1 MKSNIKEEYII
12 MKKTRILAGLLSLA
26 MTASLLPMQ
35 AMAASALDFS
45 YNFEDSTDV
54 PAGFG
59 LSTAGLYGGDY
70 KRTAEDW
77 TVSVA
82 DDGTGTGNHALKY
95 KFDSAGGTKPLSSNI
110 NSDPFQLSKPLA
122 SKITPADNWYEY
134 GFSYKMDTALATVSQ
149 RFMSLCPNTSTPNAN
164 IYFEYANNMLTAPG
178 RKSVSMINGK
188 WVDVKVYLRN
198 DAGKNTKNTIAQV
211 YRSYTDDEGEVVTEK
226 ISEQNGVDLWGN
238 LFNIRMFLTGNTNM
252 NDGDSFMIDNVYFKE
267 SDSYKTVTFNLNNG
281 ENSIQV
287 STPSGEINSGWFPA
301 VSKTDSIFDGWYKD
315 AELTQPFDGT
325 GITENMNVYAKW
337 LDAYTLSFDTQAEG
351 ISADD
356 VLVLQSTGR
365 ADKLPAPARAG
376 YKLDG
381 WYTEP
386 ECTNLY
392 DGTSVTENKT
402 LYAKWS
408 ESDYLYY
415 VGVDGRAYPDVYDSG
430 LSDLWDSE
438 AATDADGNSYIKY
451 TRNGTAFNNDMRTIF
466 DIDQKIKF
474 SNYDE
479 KSTSGIQPTTDAYE
493 IGYRFKPIEAKTES
507 FMNITA
513 TGNHW
518 DKRDWSSIS
527 QWKTNIAGNDI
538 TYTLSL
544 GNTNNK
550 IEIKKSSIKPGTY
563 ISSQFFIN
571 PTVEVAA
578 DNMGKDAYTAAIGVV
593 KYIDAETGE
602 EVISEKEYQFKYYTG
617 STKRYMSHIMPI
629 SASLLWNQDAP
640 RGTELCIDDFYVT
653 TVKTKTVTF
662 VTNDETITQEP
673 ISTISD
679 YITLPVIKKD
689 GWAIDWFKDEECTIP
704 FKGTGITGDMTVYA
718 KWTKLHKIT
727 FVTNSTESTIDPIET
742 TGDVDI
748 SDKIPTNGLLG
759 FDGWYEDA
767 DLTIP
772 FTKTTIDADITLY
785 AKWINMI
792 YRENFEDDDYHS
804 GWLRSAQAKDYYTAE
819 VVTEE
824 NGNRAMKYQYNKT
837 DTAYTPASKV
847 MNYTIEDV
855 EVKKDGTSY
864 EIGYSFKPTK
874 GVGFVPEVFILKNH
888 GGSFS
893 LFAWD
898 GNDRGPVALGKN
910 RFTDDDKEFLAADIN
925 GYVTVRAIVEF
936 TDEGKTLNGKVFVNA
951 QKTDGNLI
959 HREYAETVDISAD
972 SQWKNLR
979 FIFNLGKYHEPA
991 DKTSVLLDDIYIRQ
1005 AEAHEVTFN
1014 FMDGRE
1020 SITKTSDKLGNVELP
1035 EEPTRE
1041 NYGFIGWYTDEGCT
1055 IPFINTD
1062 VRDDMTVYALWQT
1075 NPTVTADPKNGATG
1089 VDLTPEIKL
1098 YFDSL
1103 MDTNTIN
1110 KSTVTVYSGALNLS
1124 EEDYNV
1130 STDKING
1137 KTIARI
1143 TFNRR
1148 LNIRSEYTV
1157 KVSKDV
1163 KNLVY
1168 NMTEDFVTK
1177 FTTRGLALS
1186 VFEVTVKNYDGS
1198 AFTNL
1203 KDNANQKINV
1213 TFKLRNNV
1221 EDSVNYVS
1229 VFGLYSGNAL
1239 KSCTAEAQK
1248 TIDANAESE
1257 QSVEIEVPSN
1267 AEESDTISMIT
1278 LDGLNTLNPL
1288 AEKIEVR

>member
-26 MTASLLPMQ
+26 MTASLLPVQ
-35 AMAASALDFS
+35 TMAASTLDFS
-45 YNFEDSTDV
+45 YDFEGIEEV

-59 LSTAGLYGGDY
+59 LSTKNRWGVDTKLNI
-70 KRTAEDW
+70 TDW
-77 TVSVA
+77 SVSVA
-82 DDGTGTGNHALKY
+82 DDGTGNNKALKY
-95 KFDSAGGTKPLSSNI
+95 TFNKSGTYYSNSFTSPFVLTLPLLGTIPAG
-110 NSDPFQLSKPLA
+110 
-122 SKITPADNWYEY
+122 DNWYEY
-134 GFSYKMDTALATVSQ
+134 GYSYKLDNASKMNAQYFMSLMTNRADSDNKMLFSYKDNNLTV
-149 RFMSLCPNTSTPNAN
+149 
-164 IYFEYANNMLTAPG
+164 PG
-178 RKSVSMINGK
+178 GKKVAMINSK
-188 WVDVKVYLRN
+188 WVDIKVFIKN
-198 DAGKNTKNTIAQV
+198 DSSKNTSNTAVQV
-211 YRSYTDDEGEVVTEK
+211 FRSYVNDDGETVTEK
-226 ISEQNGVDLWGN
+226 ISDETGVKMWEQLY
-238 LFNIRMFLTGNTNM
+238 IRTFIASNANMEDKESFL
-252 NDGDSFMIDNVYFKE
+252 IDNVYFKE
-267 SDSYKTVTFNLNNG
+267 CTEEEYKTVTFEPNNG
-281 ENSIQV
+281 EAKITAK
-287 STPSGEINSGWFPA
+287 TPSAALVDSAIPTP
-301 VSKTDSIFDGWYKD
+301 SKTDSIFDGWYKD
-315 AELTQPFDGT
+315 EGLTQPFDGT
-325 GITENMNVYAKW
+325 GITGNMTVYAKW
-337 LDAYTLSFDTQAEG
+337 LEAYTLSFNTQAEG
-351 ISADD
+351 VS
-356 VLVLQSTGR
+356 VPNQLVLKSERKTK
-365 ADKLPAPARAG
+365 KLPYVTREG

-381 WYTEP
+381 WYEEP
-386 ECTNLY
+386 ECTTLY

-451 TRNGTAFNNDMRTIF
+451 TRNGTAFNNNMRTIF

-479 KSTSGIQPTTDAYE
+479 NTTSGIQPTTDAYE

-513 TGNHW
+513 TGNHG

-602 EVISEKEYQFKYYTG
+602 EVIREKEYQFKYYTG

-689 GWAIDWFKDEECTIP
+689 GWAIDWFKDKDCTIP
-704 FKGTGITGDMTVYA
+704 FNGTGITGDMTVYA

-759 FDGWYEDA
+759 FDGWYEDSA
-767 DLTIP
+767 LTIP
-772 FTKTTIDADITLY
+772 FKKTTIDADITLY

-792 YRENFEDDDYHS
+792 YRENFEDDDYNS
-804 GWLRSAQAKDYYTAE
+804 GWLRSAQAKDYYTAG

-837 DTAYTPASKV
+837 GTAYETASKV
-847 MNYTIEDV
+847 MNYAIEDV

-874 GVGFVPEVFILKNH
+874 GVGFVPELFIFKNH
-888 GGSFS
+888 GGSFG
-893 LFAWD
+893 LFAWN
-898 GNDRGPVALGKN
+898 GNDHGPVVLGKN
-910 RFTDDDKEFLAADIN
+910 RFTDDDKEFLTADIN

-936 TDEGKTLNGKVFVNA
+936 ADEGKTLNGKVFVNA
-951 QKTDGNLI
+951 QKTDGALI

-972 SQWKNLR
+972 SQWQNLR

-1005 AEAHEVTFN
+1005 AEAHKVTFN
-1014 FMDGRE
+1014 FMDGSE

-1075 NPTVTADPKNGATG
+1075 NPTVTADPHDGATG

-1110 KSTVTVYSGALNLS
+1110 KSTVTVYSGALKLS

-1177 FTTRGLALS
+1177 FTTRNLALS

-1203 KDNANQKINV
+1203 KYNAEKKINV

-1278 LDGLNTLNPL
+1278 LDGLNTLNPI
-1288 AEKIEVR
+1288 AEKTEIK

>member
-26 MTASLLPMQ
+26 MTASLLPVQ
-35 AMAASALDFS
+35 TMAASALDFS
-45 YNFEDSTDV
+45 YDFEDITDV
-54 PAGFG
+54 PEGFG

-95 KFDSAGGTKPLSSNI
+95 KFDSAGGTKTLSSNI

-122 SKITPADNWYEY
+122 DRITPADNWYEY
-134 GFSYKMDTALATVSQ
+134 GFSYKMDKALATVSQ
-149 RFMSLCPNTSTPNAN
+149 RFMGLCPNTSAVNAN
-164 IYFEYANNMLTAPG
+164 IYFQYANNMLTAPG
-178 RKSVSMINGK
+178 GKRVSMINGK

-211 YRSYTDDEGEVVTEK
+211 YRSYTDDEGVVVTEK

-252 NDGDSFMIDNVYFKE
+252 TDGDSFMIDNVYFKE

-281 ENSIQV
+281 ENSVRV

-315 AELTQPFDGT
+315 EELTQPFDGT
-325 GITENMNVYAKW
+325 GITEDMNVYAKW

-430 LSDLWDSE
+430 ITYKDMWNSE
-438 AATDADGNSYIKY
+438 AATDADGNYYIKY
-451 TRNGTAFNNDMRTIF
+451 TRTDAAYNTGKEEVF
-466 DIDQKIKF
+466 KINTGVTF
-474 SNYDE
+474 SNYNGGWSDAA
-479 KSTSGIQPTTDAYE
+479 TTEAYE
-493 IGYRFKPIEAKTES
+493 IGYKFKPLDVTMTT
-507 FMNITA
+507 FMSLT
-513 TGNHW
+513 
-518 DKRDWSSIS
+518 S
-527 QWKTNIAGNDI
+527 AGNPYDNRGLAQI
-538 TYTLSL
+538 SSWKSQANANDVTYTMYL
-544 GNTNNK
+544 GNERK
-550 IEIKKSSIKPGTY
+550 SFEIKKSSIKPGTY
-563 ISSQFFIN
+563 ISVQNFIN
-571 PTVEVAA
+571 PTVTVAA
-578 DNMGKDAYTAAIGVV
+578 EDAAKDAYTAATCLV
-593 KYIDAETGE
+593 KYTDAETGE
-602 EVISEKEYQFKYYTG
+602 DVIIEKEFNFLYYSGQTKKYVT
-617 STKRYMSHIMPI
+617 HIRPI
-629 SASLLWNQDAP
+629 TAGMQWGLGVP
-640 RGTELCIDDFYVT
+640 GGTELCIDDLYVT

-689 GWAIDWFKDEECTIP
+689 GWAIDWFKDKECTIP

-727 FVTNSTESTIDPIET
+727 FETNSTESTIEPIET
-742 TGDVDI
+742 TGDVNI

-785 AKWINMI
+785 AKWINMM
-792 YRENFEDDDYHS
+792 YRENFEDDDYNS
-804 GWLRSAQAKDYYTAE
+804 GWLKSAQAKDYYTAE

-837 DTAYTPASKV
+837 DTAYAVASKV
-847 MNYTIEDV
+847 MNYAIEDV

-874 GVGFVPEVFILKNH
+874 GVGFVPELFIFLNH
-888 GGSFS
+888 GGSFG

-898 GNDRGPVALGKN
+898 GNDHGPVVLGKN
-910 RFTDDDKEFLAADIN
+910 RFTDDDKEFLTADIN

-936 TDEGKTLNGKVFVNA
+936 ADEGKTLNGKVFVNA
-951 QKTDGNLI
+951 QKTDGALI
-959 HREYAETVDISAD
+959 HREYAETVDISAN
-972 SQWKNLR
+972 SQWQNLR

-1005 AEAHEVTFN
+1005 AESHEVTFN
-1014 FMDGRE
+1014 YMDGRE

-1035 EEPTRE
+1035 EKPTRE

-1075 NPTVTADPKNGATG
+1075 NPTVTADPQDGATG

-1177 FTTRGLALS
+1177 FTTRNLALS

-1288 AEKIEVR
+1288 AEKTEIK